1 MEDFWLSIREVHE
14 KCSVHPTTEL
24 SFISLHEI
32 RSAARLVQSANEYG
46 ISRFRPSALV
56 IQLQGGGKDGT
67 WASLF
72 MAQFPTL
79 LTNRTQGVDE
89 YQTDVDEERAKLNL
103 PKIPETR
110 CCYYDS

>member
-1 MEDFWLSIREVHE
+1 M
-14 KCSVHPTTEL
+14 
-24 SFISLHEI
+24 ISCKACTV
-32 RSAARLVQSANEYG
+32 RQRVWNQPP
-46 ISRFRPSALV
+46 RPSALV
-56 IQLQGGGKDGT
+56 IQLQGGGKVGT

-110 CCYYDS
+110 VATTTAKLMTGLLYHKLEYSATLELSSKPTKVIPY